1 MSASNSIVLGRY
13 NRANTRASSG
23 YGRSSSAASSS
34 FSSRETRRPSCESAD
49 FGSRES
55 RRASSNGTSAV
66 YRDMP
71 RREHARGAV
80 AANRPSREATSRGRT
95 VSGRAASEARR
106 RAAGEGEDHRR
117 TANVASQAQ
126 GVLAW
131 AMEHRALSI
140 AFVAIVALALMLYP
154 PLKALY
160 GASRTNAL
168 LSTQLSSVTATNDTL
183 QGEVD
188 NLMTRE
194 GIEDEARRR
203 GYVTEGDTPV
213 DMSGVEDSG
222 GASSDSTVS
231 TDESAST
238 ASDPWYVSALDFIF
252 GYNPAD
258 QGVSQ

>member
-13 NRANTRASSG
+13 NRTSTRASSG
-23 YGRSSSAASSS
+23 YGRSSSASSPSSS
-34 FSSRETRRPSCESAD
+34 SYESRRSRESAD
-49 FGSRES
+49 SG
-55 RRASSNGTSAV
+55 GTSAA
-66 YRDMP
+66 YRDVP
-71 RREHARGAV
+71 RREHARGVV
-80 AANRPSREATSRGRT
+80 AANKPSREASSRGRS
-95 VSGRAASEARR
+95 VSGHAASEGGR
-106 RAAGEGEDHRR
+106 RAAGEDEGGRR
-117 TANVASQAQ
+117 AANVASHAQ

-131 AMEHRALSI
+131 AMGHRALSI
-140 AFVAIVALALMLYP
+140 ALVAIVALALMLYP
-154 PLKALY
+154 PIKALY

-168 LSTQLSSVTATNDTL
+168 LSCQLSSVTATNDTL

-231 TDESAST
+231 TDESAPA

>member
-13 NRANTRASSG
+13 NRTNTRASSG
-23 YGRSSSAASSS
+23 YGRSSSASNPS
-34 FSSRETRRPSCESAD
+34 FSSYEGRRSRESTGS
-49 FGSRES
+49 GSRES
-55 RRASSNGTSAV
+55 RRASSSGASAA
-66 YRDMP
+66 YRDVP
-71 RREHARGAV
+71 RRERARGVV
-80 AANRPSREATSRGRT
+80 AANKPSREASSCGRS

-106 RAAGEGEDHRR
+106 RTAGEGGRR
-117 TANVASQAQ
+117 AANVASRAQ

-131 AMEHRALSI
+131 AMGHRALSI
-140 AFVAIVALALMLYP
+140 ALVVIVALVLMLYP
-154 PLKALY
+154 PIKALY

-168 LSTQLSSVTATNDTL
+168 LSSQLGSVTATNDTL

-188 NLMTRE
+188 SLMTRE

-203 GYVTEGDTPV
+203 GYVAEGDTPV

-231 TDESAST
+231 TDESAPA

>member
-34 FSSRETRRPSCESAD
+34 FSSHETRRSSRESAD

-55 RRASSNGTSAV
+55 RRASSSGTSAA

-71 RREHARGAV
+71 RRERARGVV
-80 AANRPSREATSRGRT
+80 AANRPSREASSRGRA

-106 RAAGEGEDHRR
+106 HTTGEGEDHRC

-131 AMEHRALSI
+131 TMEHRALSI
-140 AFVAIVALALMLYP
+140 ALVAIVALALMLYP

-168 LSTQLSSVTATNDTL
+168 LSATNDTL
-183 QGEVD
+183 RGEVD

-231 TDESAST
+231 TDESTST

>member
-34 FSSRETRRPSCESAD
+34 FSSHETRRSSRESAD

-55 RRASSNGTSAV
+55 RRASSSGTSAA

-71 RREHARGAV
+71 RRERARGVV
-80 AANRPSREATSRGRT
+80 AANRPSREASSRGRA
-95 VSGRAASEARR
+95 VSGGAASEARR

-117 TANVASQAQ
+117 AANVASQAQ

-140 AFVAIVALALMLYP
+140 ALVAIVALALMLYP

-252 GYNPAD
+252 GYDPAD

>member
-34 FSSRETRRPSCESAD
+34 FSSYEARRSRESAGS
-49 FGSRES
+49 GSREG
-55 RRASSNGTSAV
+55 RRASSSDASTT

-71 RREHARGAV
+71 RRQRARGPV
-80 AANRPSREATSRGRT
+80 AANRPSREASSRGRA

-106 RAAGEGEDHRR
+106 HTAGEGEDRHR
-117 TANVASQAQ
+117 AAGVSSQAQ

-140 AFVAIVALALMLYP
+140 ALVAIVALALMLYP

-231 TDESAST
+231 TDESTST

>member
-13 NRANTRASSG
+13 NRTSTRASSG
-23 YGRSSSAASSS
+23 YERSSSASSPS
-34 FSSRETRRPSCESAD
+34 FSSYESRRSRESAD
-49 FGSRES
+49 SGSRES
-55 RRASSNGTSAV
+55 RRASSSGTSAA
-66 YRDMP
+66 YRDVP
-71 RREHARGAV
+71 RREHARGVV
-80 AANRPSREATSRGRT
+80 AANKPSREAPSRGRS
-95 VSGRAASEARR
+95 VSGHAASEGGRRTAGEDEGGR
-106 RAAGEGEDHRR
+106 RA
-117 TANVASQAQ
+117 ANVASRAQ
-126 GVLAW
+126 GILAW
-131 AMEHRALSI
+131 VMGHRALSI
-140 AFVAIVALALMLYP
+140 ALVAIAALVLMLYP
-154 PLKALY
+154 PIKALY

-168 LSTQLSSVTATNDTL
+168 LSCQLSSVTATNDAL

-231 TDESAST
+231 TDESAPA

>member
-34 FSSRETRRPSCESAD
+34 FSSHEAHRSSRESAD

-55 RRASSNGTSAV
+55 RRASSSGTSAA

-71 RREHARGAV
+71 RRERAHGVV
-80 AANRPSREATSRGRT
+80 AANRPSREATSRGRA
-95 VSGRAASEARR
+95 VSGRAATEARR
-106 RAAGEGEDHRR
+106 RTTGEGEDHRH

-140 AFVAIVALALMLYP
+140 ALVAIVVLALMLYP

-160 GASRTNAL
+160 GASRTNVL

>member
-13 NRANTRASSG
+13 NRTNTRASSG
-23 YGRSSSAASSS
+23 NGRFSSASSSS
-34 FSSRETRRPSCESAD
+34 FSSHETRRSSRESAD

-55 RRASSNGTSAV
+55 RRASSGGTSAA

-71 RREHARGAV
+71 RRERARGVV
-80 AANRPSREATSRGRT
+80 AANRPSREASSRGRA

-106 RAAGEGEDHRR
+106 HTTGEGEDHRR

-140 AFVAIVALALMLYP
+140 ALVAIVALALMLYP
-154 PLKALY
+154 PIKALY
-160 GASRTNAL
+160 GASRTSAL

-203 GYVTEGDTPV
+203 GYVAEGDTPV

-231 TDESAST
+231 TDESAPA

>member
-13 NRANTRASSG
+13 NRTNTRASSG
-23 YGRSSSAASSS
+23 YGRSSSASNPG
-34 FSSRETRRPSCESAD
+34 FSSYEGRRSRESVGS
-49 FGSRES
+49 GSRES
-55 RRASSNGTSAV
+55 RRVSSSGTSAA
-66 YRDMP
+66 YRDVP
-71 RREHARGAV
+71 RRERARGVV
-80 AANRPSREATSRGRT
+80 ANKPSREASSRGRS

-106 RAAGEGEDHRR
+106 RTAGEGEGGRR
-117 TANVASQAQ
+117 AANAASQAQ

-131 AMEHRALSI
+131 AMGHRALSI
-140 AFVAIVALALMLYP
+140 AFVVIVALVLMLYP
-154 PLKALY
+154 PIKALY

-168 LSTQLSSVTATNDTL
+168 LSSQLSSVTATNDTL

-203 GYVTEGDTPV
+203 GYVAEGDTPV

-231 TDESAST
+231 TDESAPA

>member
-34 FSSRETRRPSCESAD
+34 FSSHETRRSSRESAD

-55 RRASSNGTSAV
+55 RRASSSGTSAA

-71 RREHARGAV
+71 RRERARGVV
-80 AANRPSREATSRGRT
+80 AASKPSHEASSRGR
-95 VSGRAASEARR
+95 SAAGRTASEARR
-106 RAAGEGEDHRR
+106 RTAGEGEGHRR
-117 TANVASQAQ
+117 AANVASQAQ

-131 AMEHRALSI
+131 AMGHRVLSI
-140 AFVAIVALALMLYP
+140 ALVVIVVLVLMLYP
-154 PLKALY
+154 PIKTLY

-168 LSTQLSSVTATNDTL
+168 LSTQLNSVTATNDTL

-203 GYVTEGDTPV
+203 GYVAEGDTPV

-238 ASDPWYVSALDFIF
+238 AGDPWYVSVLDFIF

>member
-13 NRANTRASSG
+13 NRTNTRASSG
-23 YGRSSSAASSS
+23 YGRSSSASSSS
-34 FSSRETRRPSCESAD
+34 FSSYEGRRSRESAGS
-49 FGSRES
+49 GSRES
-55 RRASSNGTSAV
+55 RRASSSGASAA
-66 YRDMP
+66 YRDIP
-71 RREHARGAV
+71 RRERARGV
-80 AANRPSREATSRGRT
+80 IAANKPSREASSRGRSA
-95 VSGRAASEARR
+95 SGRAASEARR
-106 RAAGEGEDHRR
+106 RTAGEGEGGRR
-117 TANVASQAQ
+117 AANVASQAQ

-140 AFVAIVALALMLYP
+140 ALVVIVVLVLMLYP
-154 PLKALY
+154 PIKALY

-203 GYVTEGDTPV
+203 GYVAEGDTPV

-231 TDESAST
+231 TDESAPA

>member
-34 FSSRETRRPSCESAD
+34 FSSHETRRSSREPAD

-55 RRASSNGTSAV
+55 RRASSSGTSAA

-71 RREHARGAV
+71 RRERARGVV
-80 AANRPSREATSRGRT
+80 AANRPSREVTSRGRA

-106 RAAGEGEDHRR
+106 RTAGEGEDHRH

-140 AFVAIVALALMLYP
+140 ALVAIVVLALMLYP
-154 PLKALY
+154 PIKALY

>member
-13 NRANTRASSG
+13 NRTSTRASSG
-23 YGRSSSAASSS
+23 YGRSSSASSPSSS
-34 FSSRETRRPSCESAD
+34 SYESRRSRESAD
-49 FGSRES
+49 SGSRES
-55 RRASSNGTSAV
+55 RRASSDGTSAA
-66 YRDMP
+66 YRDVP
-71 RREHARGAV
+71 RREHARGVV
-80 AANRPSREATSRGRT
+80 AANKPSREASSRARS
-95 VSGRAASEARR
+95 VSGHAASEGGR
-106 RAAGEGEDHRR
+106 RA
-117 TANVASQAQ
+117 ANVASHAQ

-131 AMEHRALSI
+131 AMGHRALSI
-140 AFVAIVALALMLYP
+140 ALVAIVALALMLYP
-154 PLKALY
+154 PIKALY

-168 LSTQLSSVTATNDTL
+168 LSCQLSSVTATNDTL

-231 TDESAST
+231 TDESTSA

>member
-34 FSSRETRRPSCESAD
+34 FSSHETRRSSRESAGS
-49 FGSRES
+49 GSREG
-55 RRASSNGTSAV
+55 RRASSADTSTT

-71 RREHARGAV
+71 RRERARGVV
-80 AANRPSREATSRGRT
+80 AANRPSREASSRGRA

-106 RAAGEGEDHRR
+106 RTTGEGEDHRR

-126 GVLAW
+126 SVLAW

-140 AFVAIVALALMLYP
+140 ALVAIVALALMLYP
-154 PLKALY
+154 PIKALY
-160 GASRTNAL
+160 GASRTSAL